1 VFGGESSALMSE
13 RIARLPAVTQLG
25 AAQAR
30 RIMLAAQG
38 FGRQPSGPVTARHL
52 QRTLDAVAQFQIDSV
67 NVAVRAHYMP
77 LFARLGNYDRGV
89 LDRAGNTA
97 PRRVFEYW
105 GHAACLLDV
114 ELQPALR
121 FRMAANRAKPWQAM
135 SRVLAEHPGLL
146 DKVMTQVAERGPL
159 TARQVEHDEQRT
171 PGSWWNWSSVKSA
184 LEWLFYI
191 GELSSAGRNSQF
203 ERRYDLPERVLPA
216 PVLATPTPSE
226 EEARLILA
234 RRAAAALGIFT
245 EKWLAEYFYTARP
258 GTAAALEAL
267 VASGE
272 VEPVTVRGWSAPG
285 YLWTQAARPRKLRV
299 DALVAPFDTLVF
311 DRDRLL
317 DTFDVHYRIGLYTP
331 KADRVHGYYVY
342 LFVMDDTIAARVD
355 LKADRKAGRLLVQSA
370 WLEDGAPEAET
381 AARLAAK
388 LREMADWLG
397 LASVV
402 VGVTGTLAASLRH
415 RWPAT
420 GSGG

>member
-1 VFGGESSALMSE
+1 MSGWV
-13 RIARLPAVTQLG
+13 ARLPAVTQLS

-38 FGRQPSGPVTARHL
+38 FGRQSGGAVTARQL
-52 QRTLDAVAQFQIDSV
+52 QRVVDSVAQFQIDSV

-77 LFARLGNYDRGV
+77 LFGRLGSYDRGV
-89 LDRAGNTA
+89 LDRAGNAA

-114 ELQPALR
+114 QLQPALR

-135 SRVLAEHPGLL
+135 GRVLAEHPGLL
-146 DKVMTQVAERGPL
+146 DKVMTQVVERGPL

-191 GELSSAGRNSQF
+191 GELSSAGRNTQF

-216 PVLATPTPSE
+216 SVLATSTPSE
-226 EEARLILA
+226 EEARRILA
-234 RRAAAALGIFT
+234 RRAAAALGVFT
-245 EKWLAEYFYTARP
+245 QKWLAEYFYTDRV
-258 GTAAALEAL
+258 GTIAALESL
-267 VASGE
+267 LESGE
-272 VEPVTVRGWSAPG
+272 VEPVDVCGWSAPA
-285 YLWTQAARPRKLRV
+285 YLWTQAARPRKLSV

-342 LFVMDDTIAARVD
+342 LFVMDDVIAARVD

-370 WLEDGAPEAET
+370 WLEDGAAAAAT
-381 AARLAAK
+381 GARLAAK

-397 LASVV
+397 LTDVV
-402 VGVTGTLAASLRH
+402 VGETGTLAPTLKTAGR
-415 RWPAT
+415 A
-420 GSGG
+420 